1 VSHLSLLLIASLGIA
16 AVVPGDADAVS
27 ARMLSLVNAARSQ
40 PRRCGSQSF
49 PAARPLTLSPQLARA
64 ALLHAQEMAK
74 LSLVGHQGR
83 DGSTP
88 GQRAMQAGYPS
99 ITVAENVGAGQETP
113 DLLMTDW
120 LASPAHCANIMNA
133 QYSEMGVA
141 SAVNERDAYGVYW
154 TLNLGAPR

>member
-1 VSHLSLLLIASLGIA
+1 VIHLHLLLTASLAIA
-16 AVVPGDADAVS
+16 AVAPGDADAVS
-27 ARMLSLVNAARSQ
+27 ARILSLVNAARSQ
-40 PRRCGSQSF
+40 PRRCGNEAF
-49 PAARPLTLSPQLARA
+49 AAARPLTRNPQLERA
-64 ALLHAQEMAK
+64 ALVHSQEMAR

-113 DLLMTDW
+113 DLLIADW
-120 LASPAHCANIMNA
+120 LVSPAHCANIMNA